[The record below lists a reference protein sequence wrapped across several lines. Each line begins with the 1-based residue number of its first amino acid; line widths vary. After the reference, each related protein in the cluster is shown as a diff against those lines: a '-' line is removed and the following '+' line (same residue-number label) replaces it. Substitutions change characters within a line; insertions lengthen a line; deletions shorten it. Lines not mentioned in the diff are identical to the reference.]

1 VAVDLTTPRQRR
13 ALGWLDLPAGTLHR
27 AGGLL
32 LRDGIVYLGGTTQTT
47 MVSLADPMQ
56 PRIIGTL
63 AGGGFL
69 AISDA
74 NILLSSGHFYEPA
87 RKLRSSALEAVVAIT
102 RVTMTGLDVPP
113 S

>member
-1 VAVDLTTPRQRR
+1 
-13 ALGWLDLPAGTLHR
+13 
-27 AGGLL
+27 
-32 LRDGIVYLGGTTQTT
+32 
-47 MVSLADPMQ
+47 
-56 PRIIGTL
+56 
-63 AGGGFL
+63 L

-87 RKLRSSALEAVVAIT
+87 RKLRSSALEAVAAIT